1 MKSQLISALALTA
14 LLFAGSCAQD
24 DLRNPAQGPGNVNF
38 TVSLDSDAAAT
49 RAFGDGLSANH
60 LAYAVYAAETGN
72 LVMTNKYPAFS
83 NSLSTTLSLDLADGK
98 SYKIAFFAYNNSGSV
113 YTFDA
118 TNKKVTVNYAN
129 MRYNFR
135 DYDCFYKLEEIEVKG
150 PVSKTVTLNRPVA
163 QINWGTSDLDTD
175 VVKAA
180 YKSQWGDG
188 LSLYTNME
196 AQAYNTLNLLTGAAE
211 GELTSVSSS
220 RNLSPVAE
228 TYGTFPVDGHD
239 WLNMT
244 YVLVPQDQDVMDC
257 TLKTFT
263 TSTAPAT
270 PVTSVEVSNVPVQR
284 NYRTNIYGALL
295 TNKADITVT
304 KEPIFA
310 GYNDRE
316 LWDGS
321 VTTIQ
326 ADADN
331 VYTINIPS
339 ELAYIAKIVNG
350 GSNLAGYTV
359 KLNRDI
365 DLNNINWTPIGTTGK
380 EFAGSFD
387 GNGHTIKN
395 LYINLNGKPA
405 APAGLIGRSWNAN
418 TEIKNLTVK
427 GVNIDVTGCTG
438 KPEAAATVFAQGQ
451 VKSIDNVHV
460 YDVTIKGAHYA
471 GGIGGNFY
479 GDITGCHAENVD
491 ITLGFYQ
498 TGNGLD
504 LCDKAGGIFGL
515 HGEGAGYD
523 ISGNSVRNVTIRGY
537 RDLGGCFGMLQSD
550 NVALNNTAENVTIY
564 GITPDGDLLVEG
576 GSTAQPGN
584 FGGIVGRF
592 AGTLDSSNTATG
604 VTIYN
609 ANSNIDTL
617 EELQTAINQGGY
629 IQVTGD
635 ITIPGNATISKP
647 AVIHMA
653 SGKKITVSNGCRI
666 YNDSELTIEGD
677 GIIEGGN
684 TYIINN
690 NRNGRLTINGGTIS
704 LAAGDSNQV
713 PVYTEGYVTI
723 NGGTISNSNGNA
735 LRTNWANVQNPDM
748 TLEINGG
755 TFKSGANYALN
766 IYGGADPGCKAVING
781 GTFIGATGGGR
792 ADNGVEVTINGG
804 TFIGRGSW
812 HGFCSGAESY
822 GSEKCFVTVNDG
834 YFFGST
840 TGYALCRAGQ
850 STMTVKGGHVNKTT
864 GYTPASGFINV
875 EAAES
880 LTIDGNTYNFTHKI
894 VKQ

>member
-1 MKSQLISALALTA
+1 MNFS
-14 LLFAGSCAQD
+14 
-24 DLRNPAQGPGNVNF
+24 VN
-38 TVSLDSDAAAT
+38 LDSDAAAT
-49 RAFGDGLSANH
+49 RSVFGDGLSANY
-60 LAYAVYAAETGN
+60 LAYAVYDAETGN
-72 LVMTNKYPAFS
+72 LVMTKKYSAFS
-83 NSLSTTLSLDLADGK
+83 NSLSTTLSLDLAEGM

-129 MRYNFR
+129 MKYNNR
-135 DYDCFYKLEEIEVKG
+135 DYDCFYSLEEIEVKG
-150 PVSKTVTLNRPVA
+150 PVSKTVTLKRPMA
-163 QINWGTSDLDTD
+163 QVNWGTSDLDTD

-196 AQAYNTLNLLTGAAE
+196 AQAYNTLNLLTGDAD
-211 GELTSVSSS
+211 GEKVSVAVN
-220 RNLSPVAE
+220 RNLAPIEAQ
-228 TYGTFPVDGHD
+228 YGTFPVDGYD
-239 WLNMT
+239 WLKMA
-244 YVLVPQDQDVMDC
+244 YILVPKDAETIDC
-257 TLKTFT
+257 TLKSYN
-263 TSTAPAT
+263 TSSSSAT
-270 PVTSVEVSNVPVQR
+270 PIATIPVSNVPVQR

-321 VTTIQ
+321 VTTVT
-326 ADADN
+326 ADAYH

-359 KLNRDI
+359 RLNRDI

-438 KPEAAATVFAQGQ
+438 KPEAAAAVFAQGQ

-479 GDITGCHAENVD
+479 GDITDCQAKNVD

-523 ISGNSVRNVTIRGY
+523 ISRNSVRNVTIRGY
-537 RDLGGCFGMLQSD
+537 RDLGGCFGMLQSG
-550 NVALNNTAENVTIY
+550 NVARNNTAENVTIY
-564 GITPDGDLLVEG
+564 GITPDGDL
-576 GSTAQPGN
+576 TDDAQPGN
-584 FGGIVGRF
+584 FGGIVGRLN
-592 AGTLDSSNTATG
+592 GPLDDGNTATG

-617 EELQTAINQGGY
+617 EKLQTAINQGGY

-690 NRNGRLTINGGTIS
+690 RRNGRLTINGGTIS
-704 LAAGDSNQV
+704 LAAGDPNQV
-713 PVYTEGYVTI
+713 PVYTEGYVEI

-766 IYGGADPGCKAVING
+766 IYGGADSGCKAVING
-781 GTFIGATGGGR
+781 GTFIGARGGGR

-804 TFIGRGSW
+804 TFIGGGEW
-812 HGFCSGAESY
+812 HGFCSGAEPY

-834 YFFGST
+834 YFFGT

-864 GYTPASGFINV
+864 GYTPATGFVNV

-880 LTIDGNTYNFTHKI
+880 LTIDGDTYNFTHKI

>member
-1 MKSQLISALALTA
+1 
-14 LLFAGSCAQD
+14 
-24 DLRNPAQGPGNVNF
+24 
-38 TVSLDSDAAAT
+38 
-49 RAFGDGLSANH
+49 
-60 LAYAVYAAETGN
+60 
-72 LVMTNKYPAFS
+72 
-83 NSLSTTLSLDLADGK
+83 
-98 SYKIAFFAYNNSGSV
+98 
-113 YTFDA
+113 
-118 TNKKVTVNYAN
+118 
-129 MRYNFR
+129 
-135 DYDCFYKLEEIEVKG
+135 
-150 PVSKTVTLNRPVA
+150 
-163 QINWGTSDLDTD
+163 
-175 VVKAA
+175 
-180 YKSQWGDG
+180 
-188 LSLYTNME
+188 
-196 AQAYNTLNLLTGAAE
+196 
-211 GELTSVSSS
+211 
-220 RNLSPVAE
+220 
-228 TYGTFPVDGHD
+228 
-239 WLNMT
+239 
-244 YVLVPQDQDVMDC
+244 
-257 TLKTFT
+257 
-263 TSTAPAT
+263 
-270 PVTSVEVSNVPVQR
+270 
-284 NYRTNIYGALL
+284 
-295 TNKADITVT
+295 
-304 KEPIFA
+304 
-310 GYNDRE
+310 
-316 LWDGS
+316 
-321 VTTIQ
+321 
-326 ADADN
+326 
-331 VYTINIPS
+331 
-339 ELAYIAKIVNG
+339 
-350 GSNLAGYTV
+350 
-359 KLNRDI
+359 
-365 DLNNINWTPIGTTGK
+365 
-380 EFAGSFD
+380 
-387 GNGHTIKN
+387 
-395 LYINLNGKPA
+395 
-405 APAGLIGRSWNAN
+405 
-418 TEIKNLTVK
+418 
-427 GVNIDVTGCTG
+427 
-438 KPEAAATVFAQGQ
+438 
-451 VKSIDNVHV
+451 
-460 YDVTIKGAHYA
+460 
-471 GGIGGNFY
+471 
-479 GDITGCHAENVD
+479 
-491 ITLGFYQ
+491 
-498 TGNGLD
+498 
-504 LCDKAGGIFGL
+504 
-515 HGEGAGYD
+515 
-523 ISGNSVRNVTIRGY
+523 
-537 RDLGGCFGMLQSD
+537 MLQSD

-576 GSTAQPGN
+576 GSTARLN
-584 FGGIVGRF
+584 
-592 AGTLDSSNTATG
+592 GTLDAGNTATG

-713 PVYTEGYVTI
+713 PVYTEGYVEI

-766 IYGGADPGCKAVING
+766 IYGGADSGCKAVING

-834 YFFGST
+834 YFFGT

-864 GYTPASGFINV
+864 GYTPATGFVNV

>member
-1 MKSQLISALALTA
+1 MKSQLISALVLTA

-24 DLRNPAQGPGNVNF
+24 DLRNPAQGPGNVKFSVN
-38 TVSLDSDAAAT
+38 LDSDAAAT
-49 RAFGDGLSANH
+49 RSVFGDGLSANY
-60 LAYAVYAAETGN
+60 LAYAVYDAETGN
-72 LVMTNKYPAFS
+72 LVMTKKYSAFS
-83 NSLSTTLSLDLADGK
+83 NSLSTTLSLDLAEGM

-129 MRYNFR
+129 MRYNYR
-135 DYDCFYKLEEIEVKG
+135 DYDCFYSLEEIEVKG
-150 PVSKTVTLNRPVA
+150 PVSKTVTLKRPMA
-163 QINWGTSDLDTD
+163 QVNWGTSDLDTD

-196 AQAYNTLNLLTGAAE
+196 AQAYNTLNLLTGDAD
-211 GELTSVSSS
+211 GEKVSVAVN
-220 RNLSPVAE
+220 RKLAPIEAQ
-228 TYGTFPVDGHD
+228 YGTFPVDGYD
-239 WLNMT
+239 WLKMA
-244 YVLVPQDQDVMDC
+244 YILVPKDAETIDC
-257 TLKTFT
+257 TLKSYN
-263 TSTAPAT
+263 TSSSSAT
-270 PVTSVEVSNVPVQR
+270 PIATIPVSNVPVQR

-359 KLNRDI
+359 RLNRDI
-365 DLNNINWTPIGTTGK
+365 DLNNLNWTPIGTTGK

-498 TGNGLD
+498 KAEGLD
-504 LCDKAGGIFGL
+504 YADKAGGIFGL

-564 GITPDGDLLVEG
+564 GIMPDGDL
-576 GSTAQPGN
+576 TDDAQPGN

-635 ITIPGNATISKP
+635 ITIPGDATISKP

-653 SGKKITVSNGCRI
+653 SGKKITVSNGCSI

-713 PVYTEGYVTI
+713 PVYTEGYVEI
-723 NGGTISNSNGNA
+723 NGGTINNSNGNA
-735 LRTNWANVQNPDM
+735 LRTNWANVPNPDM

-834 YFFGST
+834 YFFGT

-850 STMTVKGGHVNKTT
+850 STMTVKGGHVNKTS

-875 EAAES
+875 EAAKS